1 VLGIP
6 DEEFGERVIALV
18 VKQAGADVSEGA
30 LQEYLRGR
38 LAGFKVPRQVK
49 FVDAL
54 PRDPSGK
61 LMKRQLREPYWAAR
75 TTRI

>member
-1 VLGIP
+1 
-6 DEEFGERVIALV
+6 
-18 VKQAGADVSEGA
+18 
-30 LQEYLRGR
+30 
-38 LAGFKVPRQVK
+38 VPRQVK